1 VTGDAWFDHQW
12 GDFISV
18 GAGGWD
24 WFAVN
29 LDDGTDLTVSL
40 VRAADG
46 TYPLVYGT
54 LVDGQ
59 GRTRH
64 VGQEDLAVAVTDE
77 WTSPETGATYPA
89 GWTITLP
96 GEDLEIRLSPTVPQ
110 QELDTRATTGVVYWE
125 GSQRVAATRAGSPLG
140 GQAYV
145 ELTGYA
151 PDPAPR

>member
-1 VTGDAWFDHQW
+1 MTGDAWFDHQW

-54 LVDGQ
+54 LVDAQ

-64 VGQEDLAVAVTDE
+64 LGQEDLAVAVTDE
-77 WTSPETGATYPA
+77 WTSPATGATYPA
-89 GWTITLP
+89 GWTITPAGRGAGDPPLAHGAAAGAGHP
-96 GEDLEIRLSPTVPQ
+96 RHHRG
-110 QELDTRATTGVVYWE
+110 
-125 GSQRVAATRAGSPLG
+125 RVLG
-140 GQAYV
+140 GLAAR
-145 ELTGYA
+145 GR
-151 PDPAPR
+151 DPGRIAAGWPGLRGAHRVRTIASPA